1 MPAKRAEEAAL
12 NLIGLALRAGRL
24 EVGTHAVKDAARR
37 GELYAAVLAR
47 DATENARSRVL
58 PLLRASE
65 VPVVTC
71 ESAAELGRAVGR
83 SRLVVVG
90 LRDAGFAGRI
100 VGALPLAPQAKRT
113 KN

>member
-1 MPAKRAEEAAL
+1 VPAKRAEEAAL

-37 GELYAAVLAR
+37 GELHAAVLAR

-58 PLLRASE
+58 PLLRSSE